1 MPREL
6 EGGAGP
12 GRKVNLLEEYK
23 SERSR
28 LLEQM
33 SKVTDI
39 AVKAGGFVISAKMA
53 QAQEIREEGFIN
65 QPDSYY
71 LKQYAIEHLIDLLA
85 RERLNRFDDL
95 MIKQTEIGRLGRASI
110 VDRLFQVAQSIKI
123 DDKSVVF

>member
-1 MPREL
+1 M
-6 EGGAGP
+6 
-12 GRKVNLLEEYK
+12 KV
-23 SERSR
+23 
-28 LLEQM
+28 
-33 SKVTDI
+33 
-39 AVKAGGFVISAKMA
+39 GGFVISAKMA

-85 RERLNRFDDL
+85 REGLNRFDDL
-95 MIKQTEIGRLGRASI
+95 MMKQTEIGRLGRASI